1 MSEDTLA
8 QIHQKGLEAL
18 FRELGPV
25 DAVRFL
31 HLYDKGHGDYTKERS
46 QWLSEDPEEFLSNFL
61 EWKEKRRETSKPS
74 DLY

>member
-8 QIHQKGLEAL
+8 QIHQKGHSL

-46 QWLSEDPEEFLSNFL
+46 EWLVKDPDEFLSNFL
-61 EWKEKRRETSKPS
+61 EWKEKRKETSNQ
-74 DLY
+74 L

>member
-8 QIHQKGLEAL
+8 QIHQKGLEVL

-31 HLYDKGHGDYTKERS
+31 HLYDKGHGDYTKERT
-46 QWLSEDPEEFLSNFL
+46 QWLVTDPDVFLKLFRVERKEERNL
-61 EWKEKRRETSKPS
+61 K
-74 DLY
+74 